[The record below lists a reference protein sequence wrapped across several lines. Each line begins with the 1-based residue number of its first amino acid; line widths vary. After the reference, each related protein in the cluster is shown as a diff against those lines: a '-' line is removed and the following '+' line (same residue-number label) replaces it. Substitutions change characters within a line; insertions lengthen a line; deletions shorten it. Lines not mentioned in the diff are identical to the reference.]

1 MKEKDK
7 RPVYL
12 NILAINLPIIGI
24 TSILHRIS
32 GFTVFIIFLLYVFM
46 LDRSLSS
53 EEDFLI
59 LVNDFQNIFFFKI
72 SVSLISLGLL
82 FHSLIGVKKLILD
95 FFGIGEKLKTG
106 SIISWLSIGIFIIFS
121 FSKFFKL
128 LNNFF

>member
-121 FSKFFKL
+121 FFIFSFIF
-128 LNNFF
+128 

>member
-106 SIISWLSIGIFIIFS
+106 SIISWLSIGIFIFFSFFIFS
-121 FSKFFKL
+121 FIF
-128 LNNFF
+128 

>member
-95 FFGIGEKLKTG
+95 FFGVGEKIKTG
-106 SIISWLSIGIFIIFS
+106 SKISWFSLGIFIVFS
-121 FSKFFKL
+121 FFILVFI
-128 LNNFF
+128 F

>member
-12 NILAINLPIIGI
+12 NILTINLPIIGI

-32 GFTVFIIFLLYVFM
+32 GFTVFIAFLLFVFM

-53 EEDFLI
+53 EEGFLI
-59 LVNDFQNIFFFKI
+59 LVNNFQNIFFLKI
-72 SVSLISLGLL
+72 SVLLIILGLL
-82 FHSLIGVKKLILD
+82 FHSFIGVKKLILD

-121 FSKFFKL
+121 FFIFSFIF
-128 LNNFF
+128 